1 MMTAALSEGKTII
14 EKTITTELEG
24 GNLYVYASDITNY
37 KDCYTSSDGYFDDK
51 NGTTCSFTISDFQSG
66 PPVIKDLDIQYVWL
80 RNDFTMDKYEMKAT
94 DIPLDIEWSAGGN
107 SLTWRALRS
116 DNNLNI
122 QLLEF
127 YGSGN
132 VYQPSDD
139 DLIWISISFGE

>member
-1 MMTAALSEGKTII
+1 
-14 EKTITTELEG
+14 
-24 GNLYVYASDITNY
+24 
-37 KDCYTSSDGYFDDK
+37 
-51 NGTTCSFTISDFQSG
+51 
-66 PPVIKDLDIQYVWL
+66 
-80 RNDFTMDKYEMKAT
+80 MKAT

-139 DLIWISISFGE
+139 DLIWISIAFDE